1 MGRPVLNID
10 SEILYDILESGK
22 TQGQAASELEVSIPT
37 LTKRIAKIQEEQG
50 ILLQYR
56 TLQSLQLTRLQA
68 EILENIT
75 PQKIAEASLHDLVTA
90 FKILKEKEHLI
101 EGKPSEIKGLV
112 GYLVEMEKQ
121 KIALVKNAVSNTDNG
136 EEILEG
142 EFTDE
147 SEDIDEDELPRL

>member
-121 KIALVKNAVSNTDNG
+121 KIALVKNAVTANDNG

-142 EFTDE
+142 EFSDE
-147 SEDIDEDELPRL
+147 NEDIDEDELPRL

>member
-1 MGRPVLNID
+1 MGRPVTQID

-22 TQGQAASELEVSIPT
+22 NLDQAAGELSVSIPT
-37 LTKRIAKIQEEQG
+37 LTKRIARIQEEQG

-56 TLQSLQLTRLQA
+56 TLQSLQLTQLQA
-68 EILENIT
+68 QILENIT
-75 PQKIAEASLHDLVTA
+75 QQKIAEASLHDLVTA

-121 KIALVKNAVSNTDNG
+121 KIALVKNAVVSNDNG

-147 SEDIDEDELPRL
+147 NDENEDELPNL